1 MKQKNMYS
9 FFLEIIFCL
18 ILLTISIVVSL
29 LLFANA
35 AKIDKDNRAIANITQ
50 EMVGYSEIL
59 RSPDNK
65 YQVKFEAADG
75 TQKAYL
81 YSYDAGGTLTTSKAV
96 YQLAVYIKS
105 EASGM
110 STLRKSRLELIDLRD
125 GKIIAGWNISA
136 LAQVNP

>member
-18 ILLTISIVVSL
+18 ILLTISTVVSL

-35 AKIDKDNRAIANITQ
+35 AKIDNDNRAVASITQ

-65 YQVKFEAADG
+65 YQVKFKAADP
-75 TQKAYL
+75 TEKAYL
-81 YSYDAGGTLTTSKAV
+81 YSYDAKGNLTTSKAI
-96 YQLAVYIKS
+96 YQLAVYIRS
-105 EASGM
+105 EASGEL
-110 STLRKSRLELIDLRD
+110 SFRKSRLELIDLRD
-125 GKIIAGWNISA
+125 RKIIAGWMIST